1 MKLTKKHIDAIGMMI
16 QGQSCQQIADSL
28 GVSKQTIINW
38 RADADFMREYERCI
52 REDLAVV
59 AGEAKEILLDLMRN
73 SKNDNIRLKACQD
86 VLSRAGF
93 DAVAKSKVDL
103 EVPQDII
110 ITIE

>member
-1 MKLTKKHIDAIGMMI
+1 MKLNKKHIQAIGMMI
-16 QGQSCQQIADSL
+16 VGQSCQQIADEL

-73 SKNDNIRLKACQD
+73 GKNENVRLKACQD

-93 DAVAKSKVDL
+93 DAIAKSKVDL
-103 EVPQDII
+103 ELPQDII
-110 ITIE
+110 INIE

>member
-1 MKLTKKHIDAIGMMI
+1 MKLTKKHLDAIGMMI
-16 QGQSCQQIADSL
+16 IGQSCQQIADEL

-73 SKNDNIRLKACQD
+73 GKNESVRLKACQD

-93 DAVAKSKVDL
+93 EEKKKSKVDL
-103 EVPQDII
+103 DIPQEII
-110 ITIE
+110 INIE